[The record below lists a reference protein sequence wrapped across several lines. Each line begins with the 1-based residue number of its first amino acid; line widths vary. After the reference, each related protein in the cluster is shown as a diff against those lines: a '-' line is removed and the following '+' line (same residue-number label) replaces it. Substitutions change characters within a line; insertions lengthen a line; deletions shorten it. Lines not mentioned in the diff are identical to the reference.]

1 MHESAPIAPL
11 ELLRRLEN
19 LLRPGTI
26 HAVDHRGGLVR
37 VASGDLITNWLPWIE
52 RRAGN
57 VRTWAPPSVGEQCLV
72 LSPGGDI
79 ASGMV
84 LTGLYSDGHPA
95 PAESPALH
103 RTQYPD
109 GAVIDYDHAA
119 HSLTA
124 TLPVGGTANV
134 IAPGG
139 ITLDAP
145 TTHITGECLIEG
157 LLTYTAGMHGMA
169 GGSGA
174 TAAVIQGEV
183 VATGDVVSGGVSLQ
197 SHVHSGVKGGGDTSG
212 GPQ

>member
-1 MHESAPIAPL
+1 MSEPPISPL

-26 HAVDHRGGLVR
+26 HAVNHGSTLVR
-37 VASGDLITNWLPWIE
+37 VASGDLITNWLPWFE

-57 VRTWAPPSVGEQCLV
+57 VRTWCPPSVGEQCLV
-72 LSPGGDI
+72 LSPGGDL

-84 LTGLYSDGHPA
+84 LVGLNSEAHPA
-95 PAESPALH
+95 PSDSPSMH
-103 RTQYPD
+103 RTEYPD

-124 TLPVGGTANV
+124 TLPEGGTVTV

-145 TTHITGECLIEG
+145 NTHITGECLIEG
-157 LLTYTAGMHGMA
+157 LLTYTAGMHGI
-169 GGSGA
+169 GSGGGV
-174 TAAVIQGEV
+174 AAVIQGEV
-183 VATGDVVSGGVSLQ
+183 QTTGDVVAGGIRLQ
-197 SHVHSGVKGGGDTSG
+197 SHVHSGVQGGSSNTG